1 MNSSSLQEKTVK
13 NRLLSEKEVLES
25 ITKMLRAQLAVQ
37 SALEPQ
43 TADGEEGNSTDPQKS
58 EKPLTGEAEGDKQ

>member
-1 MNSSSLQEKTVK
+1 MGDWQESTVK
-13 NRLLSEKEVLES
+13 ARLSSEKEVLES

-43 TADGEEGNSTDPQKS
+43 EESIESSSQLDPDNKDRPSTGDAKD
-58 EKPLTGEAEGDKQ
+58 DKQ